1 MKNKKNIIIVI
12 AILVVIGITAIIA
25 ALYLSKVLSKKETF
39 IIDDY
44 KITVNAKKVESQ
56 NSDSYFTTEFE
67 TESDYIYK
75 YLVEFQGI
83 GESKSEKGIIY
94 ELRDHDIT
102 INVNGKLL
110 YCYFDLDEAPSNM
123 TIYYY
128 IENTKNYVIIN
139 VKGIGVYT
147 KEGNQLKMM
156 PNIKN
161 DKKLQN
167 SEDLKR
173 ILDIKVEKN

>member
-1 MKNKKNIIIVI
+1 M
-12 AILVVIGITAIIA
+12 
-25 ALYLSKVLSKKETF
+25 
-39 IIDDY
+39 
-44 KITVNAKKVESQ
+44 
-56 NSDSYFTTEFE
+56 
-67 TESDYIYK
+67 
-75 YLVEFQGI
+75 
-83 GESKSEKGIIY
+83 
-94 ELRDHDIT
+94 RDHDIT

>member
-1 MKNKKNIIIVI
+1 MKNKKIVIIITALVI
-12 AILVVIGITAIIA
+12 IGIAAIVA
-25 ALYLSKVLSKKETF
+25 ALCLSKKLIGTETF
-39 IIDDY
+39 EMGDY
-44 KITVNAKKVESQ
+44 KITVKAKKAETQ

-75 YLVEFQGI
+75 YQVEFQSIDEGNKEN
-83 GESKSEKGIIY
+83 GFVY
-94 ELRDHDIT
+94 ELRATDMTVKIGDTYIY
-102 INVNGKLL
+102 G
-110 YCYFDLDEAPSNM
+110 YYDLGDAPSSM
-123 TIYYY
+123 TMYYHIESSNKY
-128 IENTKNYVIIN
+128 IIIK
-139 VKGIGVYT
+139 VKGVGVYT
-147 KEGNQLKMM
+147 KDGSQLKMM